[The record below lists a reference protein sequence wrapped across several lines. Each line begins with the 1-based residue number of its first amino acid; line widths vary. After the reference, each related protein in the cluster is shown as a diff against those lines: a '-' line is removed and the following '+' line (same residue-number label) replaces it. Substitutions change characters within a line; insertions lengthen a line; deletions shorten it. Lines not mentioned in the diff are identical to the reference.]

1 MPCPSCNA
9 EPPRVNPFSFLKRW
23 RTGEKTSVTC
33 MVASGTAPMKFIWMK
48 DGKELVETSNVR
60 FKNEQG
66 YSVLLFEP
74 VEVNSGGN
82 YTCVV
87 KNRAGLDSYTTFLD
101 VEAPPKWL
109 ETVGDQKMAFES
121 EADLYCRAAGS
132 PPPTIR
138 WERYSE
144 STQSWRKLPAE
155 GEHLEIP
162 RVTLNETGRYR
173 CTSANGVPP
182 EIRHELLLSIFGA
195 PKVLPFS
202 FPNRPKVLGRTSV
215 MCSAAD
221 GTQPFTFSWLKDGSS
236 VTDLKNVR
244 EKKESDYSVLIIEP
258 VEAVHAGNY
267 TCIVKNKAGF
277 DSHTAYLEVEAPP
290 MWKSVPGNTDVVKGK
305 ELVLFC
311 NAHGS
316 PSPKVSWMF
325 KQGKTKEWSSLRNSD
340 EGTSVSPNGTLV
352 LKSAQESQS
361 GEFKCSA
368 DNGIGRLISHIFTVK
383 VREISVSLRKIY
395 RVQGN
400 APGLPPLVF
409 LSAALSFGVFTPSTT
424 AASTN
429 KVPPKII
436 AFHFRKTIKPGENAR
451 TTCLVE
457 AGDAP
462 MTFSWLRNGVDASLT
477 RNVQV
482 NTHADFSIL
491 NVSPVDATSAGNFTC
506 IVKNKAGFDSFTAY
520 LDVEVAPKI
529 QPFHFRKT
537 AKPGETVRT
546 SCLVEAGDRPMTFS
560 WLRNGHDASSLANVK
575 IDTHSEVSLLT
586 ISPVSAS
593 SAGNFTCIVKNKAG
607 FDSFTSL
614 LEVEAPP
621 EWKREPM
628 DKSGTVGSTLHIDCL
643 GSGSPAP
650 RMSWYSTRGDGLQ
663 QPVSEALSSRSTVYP
678 NGTLVIHELDV
689 TDRGQYTCTADN
701 GVAPVLKKTITL
713 KINGKRRK

>member
-1 MPCPSCNA
+1 
-9 EPPRVNPFSFLKRW
+9 
-23 RTGEKTSVTC
+23 
-33 MVASGTAPMKFIWMK
+33 MKFIWMK
-48 DGKELVETSNVR
+48 DGKELVETGNVR

-101 VEAPPKWL
+101 VEGK
-109 ETVGDQKMAFES
+109 
-121 EADLYCRAAGS
+121 C
-132 PPPTIR
+132 
-138 WERYSE
+138 
-144 STQSWRKLPAE
+144 
-155 GEHLEIP
+155 
-162 RVTLNETGRYR
+162 
-173 CTSANGVPP
+173 
-182 EIRHELLLSIFGA
+182 A

-236 VTDLKNVR
+236 VTDVKNVR
-244 EKKESDYSVLIIEP
+244 EEKKSDYSVLIIEP

-325 KQGKTKEWSSLRNSD
+325 RQ
-340 EGTSVSPNGTLV
+340 
-352 LKSAQESQS
+352 
-361 GEFKCSA
+361 
-368 DNGIGRLISHIFTVK
+368 
-383 VREISVSLRKIY
+383 
-395 RVQGN
+395 
-400 APGLPPLVF
+400 
-409 LSAALSFGVFTPSTT
+409 
-424 AASTN
+424 
-429 KVPPKII
+429 VPPKII

-477 RNVQV
+477 KNVQV
-482 NTHADFSIL
+482 NTQADFSIL

-546 SCLVEAGDRPMTFS
+546 SCLVEAGDRPMKFS
-560 WLRNGHDASSLANVK
+560 WLRNGHDASSLPNVK

-586 ISPVSAS
+586 IAPVSAS

-614 LEVEAPP
+614 LEVEVTPKIIAFSFAGTAKPGNNVRTTCLLAEGDMPITFTWLRNGMDASHSKNVHIVSHSDYSLLNINPVDGQSAGNYTCIAKNRAGFDSFTAYLDVEGRTRTQLNIFVFSFFLLQAISQGKEVP
-621 EWKREPM
+621 EIRPFSFSKNIPVGGKALVTCWIT
-628 DKSGTVGSTLHIDCL
+628 SGV
-643 GSGSPAP
+643 
-650 RMSWYSTRGDGLQ
+650 
-663 QPVSEALSSRSTVYP
+663 QPVTFSWLKDGQSLNTVQGTRLKTDPDYSVLLLEPVVPSHVGNYTCIAKNKFGFDSYTTVLEVESSPTWKKVSGDSSVILD
-678 NGTLVIHELDV
+678 GTLVIECSAAGFPQPTLTFQKIMDKLGNQDTPK
-689 TDRGQYTCTADN
+689 TDNERLTVHRNGTVIIKQVSMKDAGAYACEAQN
-701 GVAPVLKKTITL
+701 GVPPSVRHTVKVIV
-713 KINGKRRK
+713 NGENGNLEP